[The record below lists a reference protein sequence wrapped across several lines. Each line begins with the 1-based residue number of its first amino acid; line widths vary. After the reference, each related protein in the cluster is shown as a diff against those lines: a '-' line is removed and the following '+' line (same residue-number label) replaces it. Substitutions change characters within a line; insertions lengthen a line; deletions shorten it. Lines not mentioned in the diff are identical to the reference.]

1 MRLHLPARSEPP
13 APQRPV
19 RPPAWPLW
27 VLSLAVGAAAP
38 LSAGAQTRSSGLSA
52 GLSTDLSYNI
62 NSRLGGRDGAEWIG
76 RVTPS
81 LSLQSRTGR
90 VVGSLDYGLT
100 LTERSRQEPSSDV
113 SNRLSANFSAEAVP
127 RHFYIDG
134 TASIGQQSN
143 SAFGLQSVGSSASDN
158 PNRSEVGT
166 ASLSPVLRGV
176 LAGAV
181 NVEARLNASA
191 VNTRRSLVGDNIQT
205 GGSLSMSSAL
215 PGTLITWGLS
225 ARSTETDFRVGR
237 TTRADSATATLVW
250 QADADLSFSA
260 RGGTESQDVQE
271 FESRRTSTWGVGGVW
286 RPSPRTRLQ
295 ADLDDRFFGRGYSV
309 VAEYRLPRSSLTWS
323 SNRDTSNG
331 AGSRFEAITQFQ
343 QLMALFAASI
353 PDPVAREAF
362 VREQL
367 AALGIDPLQVV
378 QPGFV
383 SAAVSVSERHQLSW
397 VWSGQRLSFT
407 ALGSRSTSTVIDAAA
422 NDIAREPVRQHG
434 YSANVS
440 YRVSPTSNLT
450 ATGSRQMTKATS
462 TQPSN
467 DLKSATLSWTEQ
479 LGRRTNA
486 SLSTRYSV
494 FNSATDPYREAAITA
509 SLVMRF

>member
-1 MRLHLPARSEPP
+1 M
-13 APQRPV
+13 
-19 RPPAWPLW
+19 
-27 VLSLAVGAAAP
+27 SLAAGAAAP
-38 LSAGAQTRSSGLSA
+38 LPAEAQARSVGVSAGVGTE
-52 GLSTDLSYNI
+52 LSYNI

-90 VVGSLDYGLT
+90 VTGSFDYGLT
-100 LTERSRQEPSSDV
+100 LTERSRQEPSSDA

-134 TASIGQQSN
+134 SASIAQQSN

-181 NVEARLNASA
+181 NIEARLNAVA
-191 VNTRRSLVGDNIQT
+191 GNTRRSLVGDNIQT

-215 PGTLITWGLS
+215 PGTLVTWGLS

-237 TTRADSATATLVW
+237 TTSADSATATLGW
-250 QADADLSFSA
+250 QADADLSLSA

-271 FESRRTSTWGVGGVW
+271 FDRLRTNTWGVGGVW

-309 VAEYRLPRSSLTWS
+309 VAEYRLPRSSFSWS

-331 AGSRFEAITQFQ
+331 PGSRFEAITQFQ
-343 QLMALFAASI
+343 QLMALSAADI
-353 PDPVAREAF
+353 PDPAAREAF

-367 AALGIDPLQVV
+367 AAQGGDPQQVM

-383 SAAVSVSERHQLSW
+383 TAAVSVIERHQLSW
-397 VWSGQRLSFT
+397 AWSGQRLSFT
-407 ALGSRSTSTVIDAAA
+407 AQGSRSTNTVIDAAA
-422 NDIAREPVRQHG
+422 SDIAREPVRQHG

-494 FNSATDPYREAAITA
+494 LNSATVPYREAAVTA

>member
-1 MRLHLPARSEPP
+1 MRPSNQFPLVMHALRRAASVSCLPLAL
-13 APQRPV
+13 A
-19 RPPAWPLW
+19 AGG
-27 VLSLAVGAAAP
+27 SLPSIANAQSPGSAV
-38 LSAGAQTRSSGLSA
+38 SAGVETR
-52 GLSTDLSYNI
+52 LSYNI
-62 NSRLGGRDGAEWIG
+62 NSRLGGWDGAEWIG
-76 RVTPS
+76 EVSPS
-81 LSLQSRTGR
+81 IRWQRRSGR

-100 LTERSRQEPSSDV
+100 LIERSRQEPGSDLT
-113 SNRLSANFSAEAVP
+113 NRLAANFSAEAIP
-127 RHFYIDG
+127 GHFYIDG
-134 TASIGQQSN
+134 SASIAQQSN
-143 SAFGLQSVGSSASDN
+143 SAFGLQSVGTSGSDN
-158 PNRSEVGT
+158 PNRTEVGAAT
-166 ASLSPVLRGV
+166 LSPVLRGV

-215 PGTLITWGLS
+215 PGTLVTWGLL
-225 ARSTETDFRVGR
+225 ARSTETDYRVGR
-237 TTRADSATATLVW
+237 TTSADSATATLGW
-250 QADADLSFSA
+250 QADADLSLSA
-260 RGGTESQDVQE
+260 RGGTESQDVEE
-271 FESRRTSTWGVGGVW
+271 FESQRTNTWGVGANW

-295 ADLDDRFFGRGYSV
+295 ADLDDRYFGRGYAV
-309 VAEYRLPRSSLTWS
+309 IAEYRLPRTSFSWS
-323 SNRDTSNG
+323 SNRDTSSG

-343 QLMALFAASI
+343 QLMALFAVDI
-353 PDPVAREAF
+353 PDPAAREAF
-362 VREQL
+362 VRDQL

-383 SAAVSVSERHQLSW
+383 TAAVSVSERHQLSW
-397 VWSGQRLSFT
+397 AWSGRRLSFAAQANRT
-407 ALGSRSTSTVIDAAA
+407 TRTVIDAAA
-422 NDIAREPVRQHG
+422 SEVAREPVRQHG

-440 YRVSPTSNLT
+440 YRFSPTSNLT
-450 ATGSRQMTKATS
+450 ATGSRQMIKATS

-486 SLSTRYSV
+486 SLSTRYTV

>member
-1 MRLHLPARSEPP
+1 MNARL
-13 APQRPV
+13 
-19 RPPAWPLW
+19 WPLC
-27 VLSLAVGAAAP
+27 VLTLAVGAASP
-38 LSAGAQTRSSGLSA
+38 LSAGAQARGTGVSA

-81 LSLQSRTGR
+81 VSLQSRTGR
-90 VVGSLDYGLT
+90 VVGSLDYDLT
-100 LTERSRQEPSSDV
+100 LIERSRQEPSSDIT
-113 SNRLSANFSAEAVP
+113 NRLAAKFSAEAVP
-127 RHFYIDG
+127 RHLYIDG
-134 TASIGQQSN
+134 SASIAQQSN
-143 SAFGLQSVGSSASDN
+143 SAFGLQSVSNSVSEN
-158 PNRSEVGT
+158 PNRAEVGT

-181 NVEARLNASA
+181 SVEARLDAA
-191 VNTRRSLVGDNIQT
+191 VVNTRRTSVGDNTQT

-225 ARSTETDFRVGR
+225 ARSTETDFRIGR
-237 TTRADSATATLVW
+237 TTRADSATASLGW

-271 FESRRTSTWGVGGVW
+271 FESRRTSTWGVGATW

-309 VAEYRLPRSSLTWS
+309 VAEYRLPRTSFTWT
-323 SNRDTSNG
+323 SNRDTSDG
-331 AGSRFEAITQFQ
+331 TGSRFESITEFQ
-343 QLMALFAASI
+343 QLMALFAVDF
-353 PDPVAREAF
+353 PDPVAREAA
-362 VREQL
+362 VRERL
-367 AALGIDPLQVV
+367 TSLGIDPLQVV

-383 SAAVSVSERHQLSW
+383 TAAVSVTERHQLRW
-397 VWSGQRLSFT
+397 AWSGLRLNFS
-407 ALGSRSTSTVIDAAA
+407 AQANRSTNNVIDAAA
-422 NDIAREPVRQHG
+422 SASARERVRQQG
-434 YSANVS
+434 YSANVG
-440 YRVSPTSNLT
+440 YRLSPTSSLA
-450 ATGSRQMTKATS
+450 ATGSRQMTRGTS

-467 DLKSATLSWTEQ
+467 DLKSASLTWTEQ

>member
-1 MRLHLPARSEPP
+1 VKPA
-13 APQRPV
+13 
-19 RPPAWPLW
+19 AWPLR

-38 LSAGAQTRSSGLSA
+38 LSAEAEARSVGVSA
-52 GLSTDLSYNI
+52 GVGTELSYNI

-81 LSLQSRTGR
+81 LSLHSRTGR
-90 VVGSLDYGLT
+90 VIGSFDYGLT
-100 LTERSRQEPSSDV
+100 LTERSRQEPRNDA

-134 TASIGQQSN
+134 SASIAQQST

-166 ASLSPVLRGV
+166 ANLSPVLRGV

-181 NVEARLNASA
+181 NVEARLNAAA
-191 VNTRRSLVGDNIQT
+191 VNTRRSLAGDNIQT
-205 GGSLSMSSAL
+205 GGSLSMSSVV
-215 PGTLITWGLS
+215 PGTLVTWGLS

-237 TTRADSATATLVW
+237 TTSTDGATATLGW
-250 QADADLSFSA
+250 QADADLSLSA

-271 FESRRTSTWGVGGVW
+271 FERRRSSTWGVGGVW

-295 ADLDDRFFGRGYSV
+295 ADLDDRFFGRGYSM
-309 VAEYRLPRSSLTWS
+309 VAEYRMPRSSLSWS
-323 SNRDTSNG
+323 GNRDTSNG
-331 AGSRFEAITQFQ
+331 PGSRVEATTQFQ
-343 QLMALFAASI
+343 QLMSLAAADI
-353 PDPVAREAF
+353 ADPVAREAW
-362 VREQL
+362 VREKL
-367 AALGIDPLQVV
+367 AAKGSDPQQVV

-383 SAAVSVSERHQLSW
+383 TAAVSVTERHQLSW
-397 VWSGQRLSFT
+397 VWNGQRLSVI
-407 ALGSRSTSTVIDAAA
+407 AQGNRSTNTVIDAAA
-422 NDIAREPVRQHG
+422 SDIAREPVRQRG

-440 YRVSPTSNLT
+440 YRVTPTSNLT

-462 TQPSN
+462 TQASN

-479 LGRRTNA
+479 LGSRTNA

-494 FNSATDPYREAAITA
+494 FNSATDPYREAAVTA